1 MILVTGGSGQV
12 GSRVVQALLDS
23 QQQVRVL
30 TRGGGDWHENPL
42 PHFRRSGAEII
53 TGDVRDQS
61 KVSTAVQGCRGIIH
75 LAAVMKAPDKELEAV
90 NVEGLINLV
99 ANAAAAGVQRFIH
112 VSCLGATQFSTS
124 KYFQT
129 KWQGENMIRSSN
141 FYWTIFRPSLIFSP
155 SSQLMRTLD
164 FVVSRTG
171 FVPVFGSG
179 LNEIQPV
186 SADDVAACVVQ
197 SLYNRDSV
205 NQTYDLVVPES
216 YSLTDMLEMA
226 ARANTHTENVRPTF
240 KIPLGVAFAAARI
253 LGQMNPRL
261 PISEDMIRVLTTE
274 LVSDPAPMQS
284 AFQVQSINFE
294 AQFKRLAGR

>member
-1 MILVTGGSGQV
+1 
-12 GSRVVQALLDS
+12 
-23 QQQVRVL
+23 
-30 TRGGGDWHENPL
+30 
-42 PHFRRSGAEII
+42 
-53 TGDVRDQS
+53 
-61 KVSTAVQGCRGIIH
+61 
-75 LAAVMKAPDKELEAV
+75 MKAPDKELEAV

-205 NQTYDLVVPES
+205 NQTYDLVGPES

-226 ARANTHTENVRPTF
+226 ARANTHTEKVRPTF

-294 AQFKRLAGR
+294 AQFKRLARC